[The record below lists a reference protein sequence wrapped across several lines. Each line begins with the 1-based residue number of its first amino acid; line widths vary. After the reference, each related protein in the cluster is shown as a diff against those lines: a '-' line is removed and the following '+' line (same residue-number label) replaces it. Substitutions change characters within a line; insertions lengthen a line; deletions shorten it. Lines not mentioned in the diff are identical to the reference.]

1 MHKILILKQ
10 VLNNFYI
17 NDTKVNH
24 EQFNNIFNDLKHYK
38 QIGFSNYIEHK
49 QLVNKWILKAI

>member
-1 MHKILILKQ
+1 MHKILTLKQ

-24 EQFNNIFNDLKHYK
+24 EQFNNIFNSA
-38 QIGFSNYIEHK
+38 IIIPSNICR
-49 QLVNKWILKAI
+49 

>member
-1 MHKILILKQ
+1 MHNILTLKQ
-10 VLNNFYI
+10 VLNDFYI

-38 QIGFSNYIEHK
+38 QIGFLNYIEHK
-49 QLVNKWILKAI
+49 QLINKWILKAV